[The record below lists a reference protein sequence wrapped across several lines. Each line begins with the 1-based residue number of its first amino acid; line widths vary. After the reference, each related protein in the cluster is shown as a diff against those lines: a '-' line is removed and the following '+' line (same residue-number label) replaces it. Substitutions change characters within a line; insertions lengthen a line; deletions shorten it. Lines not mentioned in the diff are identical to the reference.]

1 MIIDFHTHMFPKE
14 IAGRT
19 IAKLSECS
27 HKSPDTDGTY
37 EGLLE
42 SAREAGID
50 CSVVLPIA
58 TKPSQF
64 RTINEFASHY
74 LEGEIISFG
83 SVHPASP
90 DYREELREIKAMGL
104 KGIKLHPDYQDM
116 YFNDIRYKRVV
127 SYATELDMIIS
138 VHAGLDPKCPDDIH
152 CTPQMA
158 AELIDD
164 VKPEKLVLAHL
175 GGNQQWDEVER
186 YLVGREI
193 YLDTAVIFD
202 YINQEQFIKIM
213 RAHGSDKILFGTD
226 CPWAGQKRFVDVMEG
241 MDITEE
247 ERERVMWKNGV
258 HLLRMDSLFHGSV

>member
-1 MIIDFHTHMFPKE
+1 MIIDFHTHMFPDI
-14 IAGRT
+14 IAERT
-19 IAKLSECS
+19 IAKLSACA
-27 HKSPDTDGTY
+27 HKAPETDGTY
-37 EGLLE
+37 EGLLK

-64 RTINEFASHY
+64 RSINEYASHY

-90 DYREELREIKAMGL
+90 DYKAELREIKAMGL

-138 VHAGLDPKCPDDIH
+138 VHAGADPKCPDDIH

-164 VKPEKLVLAHL
+164 VRPEKLVLAHL
-175 GGNQQWDEVER
+175 GGNQQWDEVEQ
-186 YLVGREI
+186 YLVGKNV
-193 YLDTAVIFD
+193 YFDTGVIFD
-202 YINQEQFIKIM
+202 YIEKEQFIRIM
-213 RAHGSDKILFGTD
+213 RSHGSDKVLFGTD
-226 CPWAGQKRFVDVMEG
+226 CPWADQKRFAEVMEE
-241 MDITEE
+241 MDIAEE
-247 ERERVMWKNGV
+247 EREKVMWGNGAG
-258 HLLRMDSLFHGSV
+258 LLGI

>member
-1 MIIDFHTHMFPKE
+1 MIIDFHTHMFPHA
-14 IAGRT
+14 IAERT
-19 IAKLSECS
+19 IAKLSECV
-27 HKSPDTDGTY
+27 HKLPDTDGTC
-37 EGLLE
+37 EGLLS

-64 RTINEFASHY
+64 RTINEFAAHY
-74 LEGEIISFG
+74 LEGELISFG

-90 DYREELREIKAMGL
+90 DYKEELREIKAMGL

-116 YFNDIRYKRVV
+116 YFDDIRYKRVV

-138 VHAGLDPKCPDDIH
+138 VHAGQDPKCPDDIH

-164 VKPEKLVLAHL
+164 VRPEKLVLAHL

-186 YLVGREI
+186 YLVGKNV
-193 YLDTAVIFD
+193 YFDTGVIFD
-202 YINQEQFIKIM
+202 YIETEQFLRIM
-213 RAHGSDKILFGTD
+213 RNHGSEKILFGTD
-226 CPWAGQKRFVDVMEG
+226 SPWAGQKRFVDEMKELPLTEVERGNVMGE
-241 MDITEE
+241 
-247 ERERVMWKNGV
+247 NGGR
-258 HLLRMDSLFHGSV
+258 LLGL

>member
-1 MIIDFHTHMFPKE
+1 MIIDFHTHMFPDI
-14 IAGRT
+14 IAERT
-19 IAKLSECS
+19 IAKLSACA
-27 HKSPDTDGTY
+27 HKAPETDGTY
-37 EGLLE
+37 EGVLK

-64 RTINEFASHY
+64 RSINEYASHY

-90 DYREELREIKAMGL
+90 DYKAELREIKAMGL

-138 VHAGLDPKCPDDIH
+138 VHAGADPKCPDDIH

-164 VKPEKLVLAHL
+164 VRPEKLVLAHL
-175 GGNQQWDEVER
+175 GGNQQWDEVEQ
-186 YLVGREI
+186 YLVGKNV
-193 YLDTAVIFD
+193 YFDTGVIFD
-202 YINQEQFIKIM
+202 YIEKEQFIRIM
-213 RAHGSDKILFGTD
+213 RSHGSDKVLFGTD
-226 CPWAGQKRFVDVMEG
+226 CPWAGQKRFAEVMEE
-241 MDITEE
+241 MDIAEE
-247 ERERVMWKNGV
+247 EKERVLWRNGAR
-258 HLLRMDSLFHGSV
+258 LLGND

>member
-1 MIIDFHTHMFPKE
+1 MIIDFHTHMFPDK
-14 IAGRT
+14 IAKQT
-19 IAKLSECS
+19 IDKLSECS
-27 HKSPDTDGTY
+27 GKAPDTDGTY
-37 EGLLE
+37 EGLLN
-42 SAREAGID
+42 SAKDAGIN

-64 RTINEFASHY
+64 RTINKFASRY

-83 SVHPASP
+83 SVHPEP
-90 DYREELREIKAMGL
+90 DDYKAKLREIKNMGL

-127 SYATELDMIIS
+127 SYAVELGMIIS

-152 CTPQMA
+152 CTPRMA

-164 VKPEKLVLAHL
+164 VRPEKLVLAHL

-186 YLVGREI
+186 YLVGKNV
-193 YLDTAVIFD
+193 YFDTGVIFD
-202 YINQEQFIKIM
+202 HIEKEQFIRIM
-213 RAHGSDKILFGTD
+213 RSHGSDKILFGTD
-226 CPWAGQKRFVDVMEG
+226 SPWAGQKKFVDVMKE

-247 ERERVMWKNGV
+247 ERDRVMGENGRR
-258 HLLRMDSLFHGSV
+258 LLGI